1 MISVE
6 EFGRRI
12 CTLCIRRVISKEAAS
27 RGVCGKLW
35 TKKSA
40 PCAFGESFFKED
52 ASGGVSGKFW
62 TNKLHSLHPE
72 SFFEE
77 QAPVGAYGRG
87 RKKIRI
93 ICIWRI
99 CRRLRVVSNLLYI
112 TKHGSR
118 NFEDRNQ
125 ERILKETLGPDTP
138 SCGFNP
144 NPSRLAL
151 AEDTTCGC
159 QQGGRGFIEVCTE
172 AVEQREYS
180 HQAKHTQLRIQ
191 PTS

>member
-1 MISVE
+1 MAEAGRKSALFAFGKSVE
-6 EFGRRI
+6 D
-12 CTLCIRRVISKEAAS
+12 S
-27 RGVCGKLW
+27 
-35 TKKSA
+35 
-40 PCAFGESFFKED
+40 
-52 ASGGVSGKFW
+52 
-62 TNKLHSLHPE
+62 
-72 SFFEE
+72 
-77 QAPVGAYGRG
+77 
-87 RKKIRI
+87 
-93 ICIWRI
+93 
-99 CRRLRVVSNLLYI
+99 VVSNLLYI

-138 SCGFNP
+138 SCGFNT

>member
-1 MISVE
+1 MWKTLNKKI
-6 EFGRRI
+6 G
-12 CTLCIRRVISKEAAS
+12 TLCIRRVVFQ
-27 RGVCGKLW
+27 R
-35 TKKSA
+35 
-40 PCAFGESFFKED
+40 
-52 ASGGVSGKFW
+52 
-62 TNKLHSLHPE
+62 
-72 SFFEE
+72 
-77 QAPVGAYGRG
+77 R
-87 RKKIRI
+87 
-93 ICIWRI
+93 CIWRSLRKTLDEQTAFFTPGVFLWRTGS
-99 CRRLRVVSNLLYI
+99 RRSLWQRHEENPHYLHLENLSKTQSCFSLLYI

-151 AEDTTCGC
+151 AEDTTWGC

-191 PTS
+191 ISS